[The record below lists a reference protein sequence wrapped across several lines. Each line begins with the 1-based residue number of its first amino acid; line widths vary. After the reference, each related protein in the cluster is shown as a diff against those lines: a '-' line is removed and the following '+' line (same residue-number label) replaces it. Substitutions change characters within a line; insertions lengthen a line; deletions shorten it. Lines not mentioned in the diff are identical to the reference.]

1 MRHALR
7 IAKLILK
14 QRKRKWCGIWTGIDS
29 LAMEQNRELRNIM
42 HKWYLI
48 YDRSNFADLW
58 ASQVAQ
64 W

>member
-1 MRHALR
+1 MRHALQ
-7 IAKLILK
+7 IARLIIK
-14 QRKRKWCGIWTGIDS
+14 QWKRKWHGIWTGIDS
-29 LAMEQNRELRNIM
+29 LAMENRELMNIM

-58 ASQVAQ
+58 TSQVAQ